1 LGREGGSSASN
12 LQARGGRER
21 RRGLHGCH
29 EWRPSM
35 VGKHQWWENS
45 GIQAPLM
52 PKTNGRLR
60 GRRLGLLG
68 RGRARSS
75 TASVG
80 RCRGV
85 LGAGLW
91 SLARRGFGC
100 RGWASGWLGVAS
112 GGARLHGR
120 GRCGWPGSRARSS
133 AHHGG
138 ARPGRGARPA
148 SNAQGRGAAG
158 REEVAGWGR
167 LEVREKGGRWRER

>member
-1 LGREGGSSASN
+1 MASINGGKRRHSSFINAKDERTAAGSTSW
-12 LQARGGRER
+12 LARTR
-21 RRGLHGCH
+21 
-29 EWRPSM
+29 
-35 VGKHQWWENS
+35 S
-45 GIQAPLM
+45 GSVLD
-52 PKTNGRLR
+52 GF
-60 GRRLGLLG
+60 
-68 RGRARSS
+68 GRAVSRRWV
-75 TASVG
+75 AG
-80 RCRGV
+80 RGV

-133 AHHGG
+133 ARHGG